1 LESDRE
7 DTERKLEE
15 AHKLLE
21 IKAELKRKYI
31 LIANI
36 IASSKTKVKKNKIVA
51 PKLNSLKVL
60 RECSKTVLWTKKDIL
75 KGFTAETMDIFF
87 TEDELQKVINDG
99 EVSVPANR
107 LSNPVGNYKPV
118 IAKEYK
124 RKIFTT
130 TNSVAL

>member
-1 LESDRE
+1 
-7 DTERKLEE
+7 
-15 AHKLLE
+15 
-21 IKAELKRKYI
+21 

-36 IASSKTKVKKNKIVA
+36 IASSKAKVKKNNIVA

-60 RECSKTVLWTKKDIL
+60 CECSKTVLWTKKDIL

-107 LSNPVGNYKPV
+107 LSNPVGNHKPV

-130 TNSVAL
+130 TNSVVL